1 MAKKNMDE
9 VKQLIDIGKEKGFL
23 TFDEVNDILPPDI
36 ATEQIDDVMGM
47 FGDMDIE
54 IVDSSQKVKIPKIK
68 IDLDEGEEEAEGEE
82 SDAGSPILC
91 SCIPVEPLK
100 VTPPMVVEV
109 IAAVDE
115 NDWGC

>member
-9 VKQLIDIGKEKGFL
+9 VKHLIDLGKEKGFL

-54 IVDSSQKVKIPKIK
+54 IVDSSQKVKIPKMK
-68 IDLDEGEEEAEGEE
+68 IDMEEEEEIEGEASFPLDELVPQGRLGDLLKGERR
-82 SDAGSPILC
+82 
-91 SCIPVEPLK
+91 
-100 VTPPMVVEV
+100 
-109 IAAVDE
+109 
-115 NDWGC
+115 